1 MRLRS
6 TVFWGIGALTASFSP
21 VASFLTFWD
30 QIVKGNE
37 WPVEESGE
45 AAVGGA
51 ARMAESGRGEQGTV
65 PSPHASLPSD

>member
-6 TVFWGIGALTASFSP
+6 VVFWGIGALTASLSP

-37 WPVEESGE
+37 WPVEASGE
-45 AAVGGA
+45 AAVGG
-51 ARMAESGRGEQGTV
+51 GC
-65 PSPHASLPSD
+65 